1 LSIGDLLATGLGW
14 SCTNPNETLIPG
26 PEIIYHEK
34 QIFPIWATLPLVC
47 LTVLLFAFGGVNLAS
62 LIIAA
67 VFLLIGFLFGGLTT
81 KVGSGSLDLAFGIGV
96 ISKSIPLEHIESAG
110 VVRNRWW
117 YGFGIRLTPH
127 GWMWNM
133 KGLSAVELTYKTGKK
148 FRVGTTDPEGLL
160 AALS

>member
-1 LSIGDLLATGLGW
+1 MPD
-14 SCTNPNETLIPG
+14 
-26 PEIIYHEK
+26 PEIIYYEK
-34 QIFPIWATLPLVC
+34 QNFPIWVTLPLVC
-47 LTVLLFAFGGVNLAS
+47 LVVLLFALEGGEVAA

-67 VFLLIGFLFGGLTT
+67 VFLLIGLLFGGLIT

-96 ISKSIPLEHIESAG
+96 ISKSIPLEHIESAEA
-110 VVRNRWW
+110 VRNRWW

-133 KGLSAVELTYKTGKK
+133 NGLSAVELTYKTGKK

>member
-1 LSIGDLLATGLGW
+1 MPD
-14 SCTNPNETLIPG
+14 
-26 PEIIYHEK
+26 PEIIYYEK
-34 QIFPIWATLPLVC
+34 QNFPIWVTLPLVC
-47 LTVLLFAFGGVNLAS
+47 LVVLLFALEGGEVAA

-67 VFLLIGFLFGGLTT
+67 VFLLIGLLFGGLIT

-96 ISKSIPLEHIESAG
+96 ISKSIPLEHIESAEA
-110 VVRNRWW
+110 VRNRWW

>member
-1 LSIGDLLATGLGW
+1 MQDSST
-14 SCTNPNETLIPG
+14 T
-26 PEIIYHEK
+26 YHE
-34 QIFPIWATLPLVC
+34 QQRFPSWVTIPLVS
-47 LTVLLFAFGGVNLAS
+47 LAALLFALAGVNVAS
-62 LIIAA
+62 LIIAS

-81 KVGSGSLDLAFGIGV
+81 RVGTDSLDLAFGVGI
-96 ISKSIPLEHIESAG
+96 IKKSIPRKNIESAEA
-110 VVRNRWW
+110 VRNRWW

>member
-1 LSIGDLLATGLGW
+1 MSIGDLLATGLGW
-14 SCTNPNETLIPG
+14 SCTNPNEALMPD
-26 PEIIYHEK
+26 PEIIYYEK
-34 QIFPIWATLPLVC
+34 QNFPIWVTLPLVC
-47 LTVLLFAFGGVNLAS
+47 LVVLLFALEGGEVAA

-67 VFLLIGFLFGGLTT
+67 VFLLIGLLFGGLIT

-96 ISKSIPLEHIESAG
+96 ISKSIPLEHIESAEA
-110 VVRNRWW
+110 VRNRWW
-117 YGFGIRLTPH
+117 YGSGIRLTPH

-133 KGLSAVELTYKTGKK
+133 NGLSAVELTYKTGKK

>member
-1 LSIGDLLATGLGW
+1 M
-14 SCTNPNETLIPG
+14 
-26 PEIIYHEK
+26 
-34 QIFPIWATLPLVC
+34 VC
-47 LTVLLFAFGGVNLAS
+47 LVVLLFALEGGEVAA

-67 VFLLIGFLFGGLTT
+67 VFLLIGLLFGGLIT

-96 ISKSIPLEHIESAG
+96 ISKSIPLEHIESAEA
-110 VVRNRWW
+110 VRNRWW